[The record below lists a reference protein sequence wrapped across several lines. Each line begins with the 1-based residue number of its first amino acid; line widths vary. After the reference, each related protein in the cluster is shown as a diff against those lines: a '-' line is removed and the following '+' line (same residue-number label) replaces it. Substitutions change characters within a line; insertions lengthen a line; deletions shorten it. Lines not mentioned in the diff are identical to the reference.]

1 MKERNG
7 KRRVAVA
14 PVDEFPPGARLEIKV
29 GNRCVYFKGD
39 LELMYRNRISLHLQK
54 GRYSTL
60 MKRLYLKE

>member
-29 GNRCVYFKGD
+29 GNRSNADINVKGEYFAIFG
-39 LELMYRNRISLHLQK
+39 I
-54 GRYSTL
+54 
-60 MKRLYLKE
+60 